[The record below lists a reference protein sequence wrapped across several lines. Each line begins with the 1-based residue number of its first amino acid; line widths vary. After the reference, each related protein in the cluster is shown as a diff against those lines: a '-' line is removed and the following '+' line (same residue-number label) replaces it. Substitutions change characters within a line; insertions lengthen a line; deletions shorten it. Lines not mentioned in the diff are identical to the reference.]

1 MPTFVGLKLNSP
13 TEIISSKNFRTAMIW
28 ILNNTTTKTS
38 AWPHDQGHHC
48 LRKVK
53 LRQDKNRLRVK
64 IKIYKKFIVLSF
76 LYVESISF
84 PEPAIAGSGNE
95 IDVESAKVEITD

>member
-1 MPTFVGLKLNSP
+1 
-13 TEIISSKNFRTAMIW
+13 MIW

-76 LYVESISF
+76 LYVES
-84 PEPAIAGSGNE
+84 
-95 IDVESAKVEITD
+95 AKVEITDWRFYEYLI